1 MNSSSRFASGI
12 FTALLTS
19 LIAIGSLSLSLA
31 EGQTGGSTVLSP
43 TATVNTSGEITPAAG
58 TLSAQTFTP
67 SATPTITPTFAPPSS
82 CPIPRGWITYTIL
95 PGDTLESLADAHHIT
110 VDELVAANCLT
121 TQQLIP
127 NTVLYLPAPTGA
139 GSSPT
144 ATTEACGAPLNW
156 VPYIVQSND
165 TLYRLSIAFRVS
177 VYEIQLANCMGAS
190 TLIRTGDRIYVPN
203 VPTTTPTNTPTARP
217 THTTSPVPTTM
228 PTEAPTP
235 APTLEPTAAATV
247 VGTTTPALVP

>member
-1 MNSSSRFASGI
+1 MNASSRFASGVL
-12 FTALLTS
+12 TALLTS
-19 LIAIGSLSLSLA
+19 LIALGSLSLSLA
-31 EGQTGGSTVLSP
+31 EGQSGGSMVLSP
-43 TATVNTSGEITPAAG
+43 TATVSTSGETTPTLG
-58 TLSAQTFTP
+58 TLSAQTVTP
-67 SATPTITPTFAPPSS
+67 SATPSITPTFAPPAS

-110 VDELVAANCLT
+110 VDELVSANCLT
-121 TQQLIP
+121 TQQLLP

-144 ATTEACGAPLNW
+144 ATTKACGAPLNW
-156 VPYIVQSND
+156 VTYIVQSND

-177 VYEIQLANCMGAS
+177 VYEIQLANCMGTS

-217 THTTSPVPTTM
+217 THTSSPVPTTM

-247 VGTTTPALVP
+247 DGTTTPALVP